1 MKPTS
6 RFLALILVWLLL
18 GIAVHYFAALA
29 QVWNGFGLVLA
40 VSMLVDLNLVRTC
53 RNFVA
58 QRQLNSNLPVGNWS
72 RVKLTIENLNQWPVQ
87 LSVFDHLPSGFEVEN
102 QPLQL
107 HILRGKCVDC
117 TYSIKP
123 LVRGDEYFKGTQL
136 LIRSPMGLWDQ
147 KHFIDNATSV
157 KVYPN
162 FTAISRYALLAAD
175 NRLSQMGVKRRR
187 RRGEG
192 LEFRQLREY
201 RSGDSLRRVDW
212 KATVRQGKLIS
223 REYEDER
230 DQHVIFLLDCGRR
243 MRVVEDGQ
251 AHMDLTLNAMLLLA
265 YVAIRQGDSV
275 GFLAFAGQDRWV
287 APRKGSNIVNYL
299 LNQCYALDSTTHAPD
314 YLQTADRLMQLH
326 SKRSMVMILSNTRG
340 EEQPELVK
348 AIELLRLRH
357 LVVMADIKE
366 PGLHETMDRRVTDFD
381 SALDYQSVYAY
392 LQRRRHFHESL
403 QHLGAICL
411 DTTALDLPLK
421 LVNQYLDI
429 KDSGRL

>member
-1 MKPTS
+1 MKPTT
-6 RFLALILVWLLL
+6 RFLLLIIVWLLT
-18 GIAVHYFAALA
+18 GIAAHYSELMEL
-29 QVWNGFGLVLA
+29 VWNGFGLA
-40 VSMLVDLNLVRTC
+40 FAACILVDLNLVRASRSFATE
-53 RNFVA
+53 R
-58 QRQLNSNLPVGNWS
+58 RLNSNLPVGIWS
-72 RVKLTIENLNQWPVQ
+72 QVKLTIENQNQWPVH
-87 LSVFDHLPSGFEVEN
+87 LSVFDHMPSSFEVVE
-102 QPLQL
+102 QPSQ
-107 HILRGKCVDC
+107 IYMPKGKRLDC
-117 TYSIKP
+117 SYAIKP

-147 KHFIDNATSV
+147 SHFVESATNV

-162 FTAISRYALLAAD
+162 FAAISRYALLAAD

-212 KATVRQGKLIS
+212 KATVRQGKMIS

-230 DQHVIFLLDCGRR
+230 DQHIIFLLDCGRR
-243 MRVVEDGQ
+243 MRVVEDGE

-299 LNQCYALDSTTHAPD
+299 LNQCYTLDSTTHASD
-314 YLQTADRLMQLH
+314 YLETANRLMRLH
-326 SKRSMVMILSNTRG
+326 SKRAMVMILSNTRG
-340 EEQPELVK
+340 EAQPELVK

-366 PGLHETMDRRVTDFD
+366 PGLNEAMEKRVTDFD
-381 SALDYQSVYAY
+381 SALNYQSIYAY
-392 LQRRRHFHESL
+392 MQRRRQFHESL

-411 DTTALDLPLK
+411 DTTAPELPLK